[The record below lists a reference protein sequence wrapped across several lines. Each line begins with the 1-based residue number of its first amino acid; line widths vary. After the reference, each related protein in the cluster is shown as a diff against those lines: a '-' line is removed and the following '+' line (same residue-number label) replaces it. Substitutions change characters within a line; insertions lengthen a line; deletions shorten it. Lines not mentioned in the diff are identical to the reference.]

1 MKAAPARRVHVHKC
15 LFIHTYIYI
24 YIYIYIYLYINIYIN
39 VYKYYILILVA
50 FNFCFSEK
58 LKHKKG
64 RKEKVEKCSFVLYQ
78 HSCMMNVFFKNLKEV
93 DNDFYL

>member
-1 MKAAPARRVHVHKC
+1 MKTASARRLHV
-15 LFIHTYIYI
+15 IYMYIYI
-24 YIYIYIYLYINIYIN
+24 YIYICIYTYINIYIN